1 MSARSLTIGR
11 LAESAGVNLETVRYY
26 ERIGLMPAP
35 ARTEGGHRSYEPEHA
50 QRLRFIRRSRELGFG
65 IDAIRRLIALSE
77 PGVQACCEV
86 RDMAQDHIASVD
98 AKIADLERLRTVLK
112 QAVADCS
119 EGGRVRC
126 PVIAELGSI
135 AYLHEQEEARRAGPE
150 DLGSA
155 QRNRARHRV

>member
-1 MSARSLTIGR
+1 MSRQNLTIGR
-11 LAESAGVNLETVRYY
+11 LALSAGVNLETVRYY

-35 ARTEGGHRSYEPEHA
+35 ARTPGGHRCYEPEHA

-135 AYLHEQEEARRAGPE
+135 A
-150 DLGSA
+150 
-155 QRNRARHRV
+155 

>member
-1 MSARSLTIGR
+1 MAMGPPVRFLLQATTRS
-11 LAESAGVNLETVRYY
+11 RYGIKSHVHTKFDD
-26 ERIGLMPAP
+26 RAP
-35 ARTEGGHRSYEPEHA
+35 RGQRRSYEPEHA

-86 RDMAQDHIASVD
+86 RDMAQDHIANVD
-98 AKIADLERLRTVLK
+98 AKIADLQRLRTVLR

-126 PVIAELGSI
+126 PVIEELGS
-135 AYLHEQEEARRAGPE
+135 
-150 DLGSA
+150 S
-155 QRNRARHRV
+155 

>member
-98 AKIADLERLRTVLK
+98 VKIADLERLRTVLK

-135 AYLHEQEEARRAGPE
+135 A
-150 DLGSA
+150 
-155 QRNRARHRV
+155 

>member
-1 MSARSLTIGR
+1 MLTKARGIAAGQ
-11 LAESAGVNLETVRYY
+11 LAQAAGVNLETVRYY
-26 ERIGLMPAP
+26 ETIGLMPAP

-98 AKIADLERLRTVLK
+98 ATVAARWQ
-112 QAVADCS
+112 QAVSAIGQQSIWEDRRGGADDN
-119 EGGRVRC
+119 V
-126 PVIAELGSI
+126 
-135 AYLHEQEEARRAGPE
+135 
-150 DLGSA
+150 
-155 QRNRARHRV
+155 

>member
-11 LAESAGVNLETVRYY
+11 LADSAGVNLETVRYY

-35 ARTEGGHRSYEPEHA
+35 ARTDGGHRSYEPEHA

-77 PGVQACCEV
+77 PGVQACCQV
-86 RDMAQDHIASVD
+86 RDMAQDHLASVD
-98 AKIADLERLRTVLK
+98 AKIADLERLRLVLK

-126 PVIAELGSI
+126 PVIEELGSI
-135 AYLHEQEEARRAGPE
+135 A
-150 DLGSA
+150 
-155 QRNRARHRV
+155 

>member
-1 MSARSLTIGR
+1 MSEKITSVDHTIGA
-11 LAESAGVNLETVRYY
+11 LGKLTGVNIETIRYY

-135 AYLHEQEEARRAGPE
+135 A
-150 DLGSA
+150 
-155 QRNRARHRV
+155 